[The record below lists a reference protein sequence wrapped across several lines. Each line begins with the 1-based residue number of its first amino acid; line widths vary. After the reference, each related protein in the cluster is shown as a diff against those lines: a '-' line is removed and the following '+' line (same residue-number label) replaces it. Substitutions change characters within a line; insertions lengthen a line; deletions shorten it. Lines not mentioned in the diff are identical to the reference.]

1 MNNNEH
7 PFAPYV
13 RTLGKGKTGSRSLT
27 AEEAYDAMR
36 MILEGAVEDAQLGAF
51 LMLLRVKEETAEE
64 LAGFAR
70 AVRDSIGSVPV
81 AADLDWSSY
90 AGKRQQLPWFLLS
103 ALCLSSQGYRVFMHG
118 TRGHTEGRMYTEDVL
133 RTLGLPIT
141 NNWTEVQ
148 KSLNDGCFAFMSL
161 QILCAPLQRLI
172 DLRSVLGLRSP
183 VHSLCRLLNPLRA
196 ECSMQSVFHPAYA
209 PLHQQAAQLL
219 GHQNVAIIKGDGGEC
234 ELRPQADTDI
244 HWLRNGSMRHKQWQ
258 RQLHDRQQP
267 ADMQVESLLKV
278 WRGIDSNRYAEQAVL
293 GTLAVAFSV
302 LNKQDDQKKCM
313 HAAVQCWQRRDI
325 SVL

>member
-1 MNNNEH
+1 MNINEH

-244 HWLRNGSMRHKQWQ
+244 HWLHNGSMQHKQWQ

-267 ADMQVESLLKV
+267 ADMQVESLVKV